1 MQSTTVQT
9 GRDLAAPAD
18 APDQPPFRASESRLF
33 ALLGLGTGAVALA
46 VGVAPHLARG
56 PSQAAMGEAGVFIAT
71 LTALAVLSSM
81 SRVRGAWVGTRLA
94 TIGMTVAAV
103 YQAGGWLQRW
113 LAHEPANGGL
123 FGGSLILLLLCFLT
137 VLGVDFFE
145 HIKDERAEL
154 VSDILLV
161 CTLAGA
167 AEFLLQHTGTVGSSS
182 LWSFTLLAA
191 TAAAAILVVVGWGV
205 LALWCTTPIHLF
217 LFGCATVLGG
227 AAVGLDNV
235 GRLGWEPA
243 SLVIPEAAAAASLLA
258 LTAVLVVEPRLNAGT
273 PRPPR
278 AVWWIRP
285 SLMAI
290 SLFGACALVV
300 AALVSRDI
308 RLSVVQSVVLT
319 VVVFAT
325 VGMRTL
331 LNQIA
336 MSRSARQLEGALGER
351 ETAIAS
357 LQSAAG
363 IMAASEARLRLLLDA
378 AVDGVVELDAEGT
391 IVRANGAFCSMVH
404 LPIEE
409 VLGRRWVDMVRRSE
423 RAGDSLASLPDTGE
437 AVISSDTGTSYLEAR
452 ASVVPTTPPGML
464 LMIRDVTASKTAE
477 QTIRTLF
484 QFLQDRDE
492 DRTRLLQRTN
502 AAIEAERNRI
512 ARDLHDGPIQGISA
526 TTLSLEAIKLMM
538 ESGRSELALDTLRK
552 VCVELG
558 EEAMNLRRVMS
569 DLRPP
574 VLEERGLIPAVREL
588 CDRWH
593 AETDVPVEVIADSHA
608 DVASDLETLA
618 YRVVQEALSNV
629 KKHARASLVTV
640 RIEALAGTLRVEIRD
655 DGVGFDA
662 EMAREFLKSGRV
674 GLASMRERAELAG
687 GTLTMKSS
695 PGSGTSIMATLP
707 FDILATTPGV
717 TAGAS

>member
-1 MQSTTVQT
+1 
-9 GRDLAAPAD
+9 
-18 APDQPPFRASESRLF
+18 
-33 ALLGLGTGAVALA
+33 
-46 VGVAPHLARG
+46 
-56 PSQAAMGEAGVFIAT
+56 MGEVGMLIAT

-81 SRVRGAWVGTRLA
+81 SRIRGAWVGTRLA
-94 TIGMTVAAV
+94 TIGMTVAVV
-103 YQAGGWLQRW
+103 YQVGGWLERY
-113 LAHEPANGGL
+113 LAGEPANGGL
-123 FGGSLILLLLCFLT
+123 FAGTLILLLLCFLA

-145 HIKDERAEL
+145 HIQEGRAEL

-161 CTLAGA
+161 CTLTGA
-167 AEFLLQHTGTVGSSS
+167 AEFLLLHKGTLESPS
-182 LWSFTLLAA
+182 LWSFTLLAT

-205 LALWCTTPIHLF
+205 LALWCTTTIHLM
-217 LFGCATVLGG
+217 LFGCATLLG
-227 AAVGLDNV
+227 ASAIGLDNAR
-235 GRLGWEPA
+235 RLGWEA
-243 SLVIPEAAAAASLLA
+243 GSLVGPEAAAAASLLA
-258 LTAVLVVEPRLNAGT
+258 LAAVLVVEPRLNAGV

-285 SLMAI
+285 SLMVI

-300 AALVSRDI
+300 VALVSRDI
-308 RLSVVQSVVLT
+308 RLSVVQSVILT

-336 MSRSARQLEGALGER
+336 MTRSARQLEGALGER

-357 LQSAAG
+357 LRAAAEV
-363 IMAASEARLRLLLDA
+363 MAASEARLRLLLDA
-378 AVDGVVELDAEGT
+378 AVDGVVELDAART
-391 IVRANGAFCSMVH
+391 VVRANGAFCSMVH

-409 VLGRRWVDMVRRSE
+409 VLGRPWAEMVRRSE
-423 RAGDSLASLPDTGE
+423 RAGDSLAALPDTGE
-437 AVISSDTGTSYLEAR
+437 AVISSETGTSYLEAR
-452 ASVVPTTPPGML
+452 ASVVPTTPPGTL

-492 DRTRLLQRTN
+492 DRTRVLQRTN

-538 ESGRSELALDTLRK
+538 EAGSTDVALETLRK
-552 VCVELG
+552 VCEELA

-588 CDRWH
+588 CDRWRS
-593 AETDVPVEVIADSHA
+593 ETGVAAEVIADAHA
-608 DVASDLETLA
+608 EVASDVETLA

-629 KKHARASLVTV
+629 KKHARANQVTV
-640 RIEALAGTLRVEIRD
+640 RIEALAGTLRVEVRD
-655 DGVGFDA
+655 DGLGFDA

-687 GTLTMKSS
+687 GTLTVKSS
-695 PGSGTSIMATLP
+695 PGSGTAIMATLP
-707 FDILATTPGV
+707 FDILAAMPGV
-717 TAGAS
+717 PTS

>member
-1 MQSTTVQT
+1 MQSTTVRT
-9 GRDLAAPAD
+9 GHDLPIGPDLAPRRVRRRE
-18 APDQPPFRASESRLF
+18 PGLF
-33 ALLGLGTGAVALA
+33 GLLALGAVCVAVV
-46 VGVAPHLARG
+46 VGVGPHLTHGAYRAVLG
-56 PSQAAMGEAGVFIAT
+56 DVSLVVAT
-71 LTALAVLSSM
+71 LVSLMVLTFM
-81 SRVRGAWVGTRLA
+81 SRGRGAWPGTR
-94 TIGMTVAAV
+94 VAAAGMGV
-103 YQAGGWLQRW
+103 AALYQVGSWLVRY
-113 LAHEPANGGL
+113 LE
-123 FGGSLILLLLCFLT
+123 GGSMDRSLFAGTLLLLLLCFLA

-145 HIKDERAEL
+145 HIREGRAEL

-167 AEFLLQHTGTVGSSS
+167 AEFLLLHQGTIGSSS
-182 LWSFTLLAA
+182 LWSFTLIAT
-191 TAAAAILVVVGWGV
+191 TAACAILVVVGWGV
-205 LALWCTTPIHLF
+205 LALWCTTPVHLL
-217 LFGCATVLGG
+217 LFGCATLLG
-227 AAVGLDNV
+227 ASAIGLDNA
-235 GRLGWEPA
+235 RRMGWEA
-243 SLVIPEAAAAASLLA
+243 TSLLGPEAVAASALLA
-258 LTAVLVVEPRLNAGT
+258 LAAVLVVEPRLNAGD

-285 SLMAI
+285 SLMVI
-290 SLFGACALVV
+290 SLIGACLLVLVALI
-300 AALVSRDI
+300 SRDI
-308 RLSVVQSVVLT
+308 RLSVAQSVVLT
-319 VVVFAT
+319 VVVFGT
-325 VGMRTL
+325 VGLRTL

-336 MSRSARQLEGALGER
+336 MARSARQLEGALDER

-357 LQSAAG
+357 LRSAAEV
-363 IMAASEARLRLLLDA
+363 MAASEARLRLLLDA
-378 AVDGVVELDAEGT
+378 AVDGVVELDTTGS
-391 IVRANGAFCSMVH
+391 IVRANEAFCSMVH
-404 LPIEE
+404 LPMEE
-409 VLGRRWVDMVRRSE
+409 VLGRGWVDMVRHSG

-437 AVISSDTGTSYLEAR
+437 ALINTDTGTSYLEAR
-452 ASVVPTTPPGML
+452 ASVVPTNPPGML

-538 ESGRSELALDTLRK
+538 ESGETTLALETLRK
-552 VCVELG
+552 VCDELS

-593 AETDVPVEVIADSHA
+593 RETGVTVEVLADSHVE
-608 DVASDLETLA
+608 VASDVETLA

-629 KKHARASLVTV
+629 KKHASANLVAV
-640 RIEALAGTLRVEIRD
+640 RVEALAGTLRVEIRD
-655 DGVGFDA
+655 DGVGFDP
-662 EMAREFLKSGRV
+662 EEAREFLKSGRV

-687 GTLTMKSS
+687 GTLTLKS
-695 PGSGTSIMATLP
+695 GEGTGTTVMATLP
-707 FDILATTPGV
+707 FDILATSPGV
-717 TAGAS
+717 PAGGAI

>member
-1 MQSTTVQT
+1 VD
-9 GRDLAAPAD
+9 RPA
-18 APDQPPFRASESRLF
+18 RANESRLF
-33 ALLGLGTGAVALA
+33 ALLGLGAGAVALA
-46 VGVAPHLARG
+46 VGVAPHLAQG
-56 PSQAAMGEAGVFIAT
+56 PSQAAMGEVGMLIAT

-81 SRVRGAWVGTRLA
+81 SRTRGAWVGTRMA
-94 TIGMTVAAV
+94 AIGMSVATV
-103 YQAGGWLQRW
+103 YQIGGWFERY
-113 LAHEPANGGL
+113 LAGEPANGGL
-123 FGGSLILLLLCFLT
+123 FAGTLILLLICFLA

-145 HIKDERAEL
+145 HIQEGRAEL

-161 CTLAGA
+161 CTLTGA
-167 AEFLLQHTGTVGSSS
+167 AEFLLLHQGTLESSS
-182 LWSFTLLAA
+182 LWSFTLLAT

-205 LALWCTTPIHLF
+205 LALWCTTPIHLL
-217 LFGCATVLGG
+217 LFGSATVLGG
-227 AAVGLDNV
+227 AAIGLDNAR
-235 GRLGWEPA
+235 RLGWEA
-243 SLVIPEAAAAASLLA
+243 GTLVGPEAAAAASLLA
-258 LTAVLVVEPRLNAGT
+258 LAAVLVVEPRLNAGV

-285 SLMAI
+285 SLMVI

-300 AALVSRDI
+300 VALVSRDI
-308 RLSVVQSVVLT
+308 RLSVAQSVVLT

-336 MSRSARQLEGALGER
+336 MTRSARQLEGALGER
-351 ETAIAS
+351 EMAIAS
-357 LQSAAG
+357 LRSAAEV
-363 IMAASEARLRLLLDA
+363 MAASEARLRLLLDA
-378 AVDGVVELDAEGT
+378 AVDGVVELDATGT

-404 LPIEE
+404 LPIDE

-423 RAGDSLASLPDTGE
+423 RAGDSLAGLPDTGE
-437 AVISSDTGTSYLEAR
+437 AVVSSDTGTSYLEAR
-452 ASVVPTTPPGML
+452 ASVVPTAPPGTL

-492 DRTRLLQRTN
+492 DRTRVLQRTN

-538 ESGRSELALDTLRK
+538 EAGSTDLALETLRK
-552 VCVELG
+552 VCEELA

-593 AETDVPVEVIADSHA
+593 NETGVAAEVIADSHA
-608 DVASDLETLA
+608 DVASDVETLA

-629 KKHARASLVTV
+629 KKHAQATRVTV
-640 RIEALAGTLRVEIRD
+640 RIEAMVGTLRVEVRD
-655 DGVGFDA
+655 DGLGFDV

-687 GTLTMKSS
+687 GTLTVKSS
-695 PGSGTSIMATLP
+695 PGSGTAIMATLP
-707 FDILATTPGV
+707 FDILAAMPGV
-717 TAGAS
+717 ATS